1 MCCPLMDCDIAMSQ
15 RPFPF
20 AGHIEAK
27 VLVVVTILTYNGT
40 LINSTVIF
48 SSAGASVIISCTRLR
63 W

>member
-27 VLVVVTILTYNGT
+27 VLVVVTILTLTMGP
-40 LINSTVIF
+40 
-48 SSAGASVIISCTRLR
+48 
-63 W
+63 